1 MAGMIVQ
8 GELKLEIRISNWNI
22 WKRPLQHL
30 TGLFVFIKSNH
41 LIIGGETL
49 SLSLS
54 AGQQKAW

>member
-1 MAGMIVQ
+1 MQ